1 MAQGSPARSRTV
13 RAGSTLACGEA
24 VSERGGF
31 TRQPRHEPAGGRLP
45 VRCRSAPALCRVQG
59 PTACTALRPR
69 CHPTAR
75 ASQLRS
81 VTGSARRA
89 ADSVERLVERAPTD
103 TLCTVCFPGIF
114 AGQSVQPV
122 RSGRLSGLL
131 LIRGLGVQVPG
142 GAPVLTWRFY
152 ASAAPGRPAAWNE
165 SIRWFAAHSALTAH
179 ADGPHDHAE
188 QSACM
193 LAMRASPPLARLPRP
208 AAMLTYWPFGVWV
221 ERNHN
226 HRAATRTGSDGSA
239 QVTRDR
245 RHRGADDRVVEHAQQ
260 HREHDAER
268 VQRTRP
274 GGSVVH

>member
-1 MAQGSPARSRTV
+1 MPERPGPLPGPRADGLHGSSASLSPDGQSESA
-13 RAGSTLACGEA
+13 TLGDRLRQAC
-24 VSERGGF
+24 RGFRG
-31 TRQPRHEPAGGRLP
+31 
-45 VRCRSAPALCRVQG
+45 
-59 PTACTALRPR
+59 
-69 CHPTAR
+69 TAR
-75 ASQLRS
+75 GTSADRHS
-81 VTGSARRA
+81 VHCVLSGHIRGT
-89 ADSVERLVERAPTD
+89 
-103 TLCTVCFPGIF
+103 
-114 AGQSVQPV
+114 SVQPV